1 MASREEA
8 KRRRRHDI
16 VRAACA
22 LMRERGD
29 TGFSMRALAAAA
41 GVSIATPYNLFG
53 SKQAIMFAVLEADM
67 GRYQERLERLR
78 ADELEMFFKAVSLA
92 STYYSRE
99 PEFHRSV
106 LFSVYG
112 DGGKDYQAIFSGQR
126 FLFLAELVRGA
137 TSAGFLQEEIDPDT
151 FAMTL
156 GHMLFSAL
164 LEWMFGEVSLKEFE
178 VRAHYGF
185 TLLLLGA
192 GTPLAVER
200 LQPRL
205 YSLQKRLA
213 RLSRERV
220 ELLKASVVTD
230 EPE

>member
-8 KRRRRHDI
+8 KRRRRDEI
-16 VRAACA
+16 VRAARA

-29 TGFSMRALAAAA
+29 TGFSMRALAAEA

-67 GRYQERLERLR
+67 VRYQEQLERLR

-92 STYYSRE
+92 TNNYSKE

-112 DGGKDYQAIFSGQR
+112 DGGRDYQAIFSGQR
-126 FLFLAELVRGA
+126 FLFLAELVRRA
-137 TSAGFLQEEIDPDT
+137 VAAGFLHEDVDPDT

-156 GHMLFSAL
+156 AHMLFSAM

-178 VRAHYGF
+178 IRAHYGF

-192 GTPLAVER
+192 GTNQAVER
-200 LQPRL
+200 LTPRFGT
-205 YSLQKRLA
+205 LQKRLA
-213 RLSRERV
+213 KLSRDRV
-220 ELLKASVVTD
+220 ELLKTRAA
-230 EPE
+230 EL

>member
-8 KRRRRHDI
+8 KRRRREEI
-16 VRAACA
+16 VRAARN

-67 GRYQERLERLR
+67 VRYQTRLERLR
-78 ADELEMFFKAVSLA
+78 ADELDMFFKAVSLA
-92 STYYSRE
+92 ISYYSKE
-99 PEFHRSV
+99 PDFHRSV
-106 LFSVYG
+106 LFSVYS
-112 DGGKDYQAIFSGQR
+112 DGGRDYQAIFSGQR
-126 FLFLAELVRGA
+126 FVFFSQLVRSA
-137 TSAGFLQEEIDPDT
+137 IEAGFLGQEIDPDT

-156 GHMLFSAL
+156 GHTLFSAM
-164 LEWMFGEVSLKEFE
+164 LEWMFGEVELEEFE
-178 VRAHYGF
+178 RRAHYGF

-192 GTPLAVER
+192 GTEKARQR
-200 LQPRL
+200 LQPGFAC
-205 YSLQKRLA
+205 LQDQLA
-213 RLSRERV
+213 ELSQGRV
-220 ELLKASVVTD
+220 DLLKQQVA

>member
-8 KRRRRHDI
+8 KRRRREQI
-16 VRAACA
+16 VRAARK

-29 TGFSMRALAAAA
+29 TGFSMRALAAEAE
-41 GVSIATPYNLFG
+41 VSIATPYNLFG

-92 STYYSRE
+92 TTYYGKE

-112 DGGKDYQAIFSGQR
+112 DGGREYQAIFSGQR
-126 FLFLAELVRGA
+126 FLFLSELVRRA
-137 TSAGFLQEEIDPDT
+137 TEAGFLDDQIDPDT

-178 VRAHYGF
+178 TRAHYGF

-192 GTPLAVER
+192 GTEQAEAR
-200 LQPRL
+200 LQSRL
-205 YSLQKRLA
+205 ATLQKRLA
-213 RLSRERV
+213 RLSRDRV
-220 ELLKASVVTD
+220 ELLKAHAT
-230 EPE
+230 ET